1 MDKRGVMDCKVNRSC
16 LLIIGIFTMTGFVTL
31 GSHHSMSNEME
42 VMTIDMEN
50 SEASSNS
57 ARNSEGMTESVHDTV
72 MD

>member
-1 MDKRGVMDCKVNRSC
+1 
-16 LLIIGIFTMTGFVTL
+16 MTGFVTL

-42 VMTIDMEN
+42 VMTMDMEN